1 MRKLFLL
8 LSMLSFPLGS
18 TVAQVSVQIGLPAVA
33 IGIAQPVYP
42 RLVQIPGY
50 PVYYAPGGHSNYFFY
65 DGMYWAFQGDSWYAS
80 SWYDGPW
87 APVAPH
93 AVPAFLLRVPV
104 RYYRDP
110 PAYFRGWG
118 RDAPPRWGDH
128 WGNGWEQQRAGWDRW
143 DRKSAPMPA
152 PLPAYQ
158 KAYAGARYPHAELQ
172 QSLHTQNYRHEP
184 RDAQVRQAYEAQG
197 QHHGLPPSRQSTL
210 PSPQV
215 EPGMANPHA
224 RNEHGQDNGGR
235 HENGNDGDAGH
246 QGKGHD

>member
-18 TVAQVSVQIGLPAVA
+18 AVAQVSVQIGLPAVS

-65 DGMYWAFQGDSWYAS
+65 DGMYWAFQGDNWYAS

-104 RYYRDP
+104 RYYRHP
-110 PAYFRGWG
+110 RVLPGLGPGCASALG
-118 RDAPPRWGDH
+118 RSLGQRLGTAASGLGQVGPQERAAAGATPR
-128 WGNGWEQQRAGWDRW
+128 
-143 DRKSAPMPA
+143 
-152 PLPAYQ
+152 LPE
-158 KAYAGARYPHAELQ
+158 AYAGARYPHAELQ
-172 QSLHTQNYRHEP
+172 QSLQRRTIAMSRGMP
-184 RDAQVRQAYEAQG
+184 R
-197 QHHGLPPSRQSTL
+197 
-210 PSPQV
+210 
-215 EPGMANPHA
+215 
-224 RNEHGQDNGGR
+224 
-235 HENGNDGDAGH
+235 
-246 QGKGHD
+246 